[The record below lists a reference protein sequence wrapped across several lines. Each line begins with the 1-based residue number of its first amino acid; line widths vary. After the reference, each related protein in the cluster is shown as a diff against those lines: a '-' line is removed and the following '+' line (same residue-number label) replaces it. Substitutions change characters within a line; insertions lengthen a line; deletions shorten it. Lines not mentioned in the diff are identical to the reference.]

1 MSAKVYVGSVYVFAL
16 GFPVASLRRSSTNR
30 YRCSNLSWN
39 TTDETLRQVSV
50 MPGRL
55 SVL

>member
-30 YRCSNLSWN
+30 ID
-39 TTDETLRQVSV
+39 T
-50 MPGRL
+50 
-55 SVL
+55 